1 LPAWADRDLTSIS
14 KHDVLS
20 VLDSLTK
27 RGAVP
32 QARRLFAT
40 LQTFFKWC
48 LKRDLL
54 SVSPMASIEKKDLGR
69 ENSRERVLSDAELG
83 KLLALVRGANEYD
96 PYLVATHLMILTG
109 ARGLRWDE
117 INGDTIE
124 LPASR
129 MKNGLPFDLPI
140 TPLMASI
147 LETIPR
153 FEGSPYVCTTNG
165 KSSLRHWDRAKKS
178 IDAKS
183 GVTGWQHRDLR
194 RTMQTGL
201 QRLGLP
207 EGLGLFGWA

>member
-1 LPAWADRDLTSIS
+1 MPAWADRDLTSIS

-40 LQTFFKWC
+40 WC

-54 SVSPMASIEKKDLGR
+54 SVSPVASIEKKDLSR

-109 ARGLRWDE
+109 ARKEEISGLCWDE
-117 INGDTIE
+117 INADTIE

-147 LETIPR
+147 LETNPR
-153 FEGSPYVCTTNG
+153 FEGSPYVFTTNG